1 MNSWVMLTML
11 VLAARPGFEDG
22 APVLRATAVEGALAE
37 RSAPTAA
44 TWDRAEAFQIPL
56 RMTPPHLR
64 SDEMPVQSID
74 TLEVR
79 ALAAVDGVAIRIAW
93 RDETANYPPSRTRDT
108 GSFPDAVAVQFPAGT
123 SGRVLP
129 ALAMGSPEEPVNIWR
144 WSAGSDQA
152 EESISEGFGLLQ
164 AVDEEPRPVGA
175 AAVRVDG
182 GWAVTLWRPYEV
194 APMVTYR
201 GAVPGTARQAERVA
215 IEPGARLPCAF
226 AVWNGSYEDR
236 DGLKAVSIWYYLQ
249 LPAR

>member
-1 MNSWVMLTML
+1 MLTL
-11 VLAARPGFEDG
+11 LLIAARPGFEDG
-22 APVLRATAVEGALAE
+22 APVLRAAAVEGALAE

-44 TWDRAEAFQIPL
+44 TWDRAEAFRIPL
-56 RMTPPHLR
+56 RMTPPHMR

-93 RDETANYPPSRTRDT
+93 RDESADYPPSRTQEI
-108 GSFPDAVAVQFPAGT
+108 GSFPDAVAVQFPAGA
-123 SGRVLP
+123 SARVLP
-129 ALAMGSPEEPVNIWR
+129 SLAMGSPETPVNIWR
-144 WSAGSDQA
+144 WSAGNDQA
-152 EESISEGFGLLQ
+152 EESVSEGFGLLQ
-164 AVDEEPRPVGA
+164 AVDQATPVGA
-175 AAVRVDG
+175 AGARVDG

-194 APMVTYR
+194 EPRVSYR
-201 GAVPGTARQAERVA
+201 GGIPGTGRQSERVA

-236 DGLKAVSIWYYLQ
+236 DGLKGVSIWYYLQ